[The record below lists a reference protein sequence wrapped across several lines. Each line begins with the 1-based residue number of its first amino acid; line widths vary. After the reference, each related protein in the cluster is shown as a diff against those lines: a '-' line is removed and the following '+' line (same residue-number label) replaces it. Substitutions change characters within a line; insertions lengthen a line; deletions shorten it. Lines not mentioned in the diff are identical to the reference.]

1 MVLKNVFVVVLI
13 NLLIIAKVSGI
24 KIEMHLIEKILYDC
38 CFKTSYSY
46 HRTELG
52 IKMGSQLLE
61 IQMEAVDHHCII
73 LINQEASQ
81 FLMMMMMMMMKICS
95 MSVIISIIV
104 LLLLNSESRILSLPL
119 GLDMVAL

>member
-73 LINQEASQ
+73 LIKQEASQ
-81 FLMMMMMMMMKICS
+81 FLMMMMKICS